1 MLHLQV
7 KFNKPFYECRGILD
21 FVARL
26 DHPGARSAPTSFGPS
41 TYCEG
46 FVAGGCMDGGSMLS
60 SMARIA
66 HGVLGLCKPAVSF
79 QSSRHA
85 SQRMSGKFFIW
96 TCVLYIYI
104 P

>member
-1 MLHLQV
+1 
-7 KFNKPFYECRGILD
+7 
-21 FVARL
+21 
-26 DHPGARSAPTSFGPS
+26 
-41 TYCEG
+41 
-46 FVAGGCMDGGSMLS
+46 MLS

-85 SQRMSGKFFIW
+85 SQRMSGEFFIW

-104 P
+104 YTLMFVHLAGACQVLSHVLHIYRYI